1 MISGLRPDVRMKQ
14 NNVSNRQI
22 LAQGLQRLL
31 DLSMQD
37 NLQWYS
43 DPGLARSTVQSGGRY
58 RKKNYHVSRAEHDE
72 ILMNLN
78 LEHNGSSQTRSTGTR
93 RHVNGKREYI
103 NEIRPNGNSRKTNH
117 KVGKTSNATPS
128 NEGTKIAVCKKS
140 EHCNQRLPFVS
151 GVPTKY

>member
-1 MISGLRPDVRMKQ
+1 MSESQFP
-14 NNVSNRQI
+14 
-22 LAQGLQRLL
+22 
-31 DLSMQD
+31 
-37 NLQWYS
+37 
-43 DPGLARSTVQSGGRY
+43 RSLFPQFTEEDFKEASENFKSYVNWTEYDKWVEAGCPY
-58 RKKNYHVSRAEHDE
+58 EEHDE

-78 LEHNGSSQTRSTGTR
+78 LEHNGSSQTRSIGTR

-140 EHCNQRLPFVS
+140 EHCNQGS
-151 GVPTKY
+151 GPNNVLNINRVHESNAPRSTKG

>member
-1 MISGLRPDVRMKQ
+1 MSESQFP
-14 NNVSNRQI
+14 
-22 LAQGLQRLL
+22 
-31 DLSMQD
+31 
-37 NLQWYS
+37 
-43 DPGLARSTVQSGGRY
+43 RSLFPQFTEEDFKEASENFKSYVNWTEYDKWVEAGCPY
-58 RKKNYHVSRAEHDE
+58 EEHDE

-140 EHCNQRLPFVS
+140 EHCNQGS
-151 GVPTKY
+151 GPNNVLNINRVHESNAPRSTKG